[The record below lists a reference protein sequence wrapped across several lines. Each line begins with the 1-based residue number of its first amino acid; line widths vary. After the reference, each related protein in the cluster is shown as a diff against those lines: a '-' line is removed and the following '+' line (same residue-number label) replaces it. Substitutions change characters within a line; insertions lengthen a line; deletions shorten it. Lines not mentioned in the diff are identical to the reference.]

1 VSGVELSRV
10 SVSYDGVLVLDE
22 VALAVPSGGWVCLIG
37 PNGAGKTT
45 LLRSIAGLVAFS
57 GVIRV
62 ADRPVSVLGRRDLSR
77 LIAYVPQ
84 RSQVPESMTVTDYLL
99 LGRTPYIHYL
109 GMEGR
114 RDRAVVAGVMNRLDL
129 TDIAD
134 RPLGSLS
141 GGELQRAI
149 LGRALAQQAPVLL
162 LDEPTSALDVGH
174 QQQVLE
180 MVDALRRE
188 QGLTVVSAMHDLTLA
203 GQFADRLTLLAGGVA
218 VASGTARAVLTE
230 GAIRRYYGAAV
241 RILHGPEGGVLV
253 IPIRSE
259 TEAAEAVPATGHERH
274 R

>member
-1 VSGVELSRV
+1 MSGVELDRV
-10 SVSYDGVLVLDE
+10 SVSYDGVRVLDE
-22 VALAVPSGGWVCLIG
+22 VTLAVPPGAWVCLIG

-45 LLRSIAGLVAFS
+45 LLRSIAGLVAYS
-57 GVIRV
+57 GEVRL
-62 ADRPVSVLGRRDLSR
+62 AGRPAARFGRRDLSR

-84 RSQVPESMTVTDYLL
+84 RSQVPEAMSISDYLL

-109 GMEGR
+109 GTEGR
-114 RDRAVVAGVMNRLDL
+114 RDMSIVAGVMNRLEL
-129 TDIAD
+129 TDLAG

-149 LGRALAQQAPVLL
+149 LGRALAQQAPILL

-180 MVDALRRE
+180 LVDALRRE

-203 GQFADRLTLLAGGVA
+203 GQFADRLTLLAGGAA
-218 VASGTARAVLTE
+218 VSSGPARKVLTE

-241 RILHGPEGGVLV
+241 RVLQGPEGGVLV
-253 IPIRSE
+253 IPTRSE
-259 TEAAEAVPATGHERH
+259 APPEDRGSEAVP
-274 R
+274 